1 MTRRRV
7 FACNVCTIYEWA
19 RMEGTAVVVDHK
31 RVFQEHRLTNVCIA
45 ASPPC
50 RYSSFLVKCLLSVVA
65 RRKLIGVRV

>member
-1 MTRRRV
+1 
-7 FACNVCTIYEWA
+7 
-19 RMEGTAVVVDHK
+19 MEGTAVVVDHK